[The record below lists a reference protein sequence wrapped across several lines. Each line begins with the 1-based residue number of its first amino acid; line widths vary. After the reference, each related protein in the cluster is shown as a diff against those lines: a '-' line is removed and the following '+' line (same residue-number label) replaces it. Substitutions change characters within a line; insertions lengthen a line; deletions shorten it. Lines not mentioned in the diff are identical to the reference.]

1 MRSQQHYT
9 QIMLALPGIG
19 PGKFWQYL
27 DHFASAEQVLLE
39 APIETF
45 PESARKVVT
54 EFRRSPENCEAAN
67 KVNQANA
74 WFAENHITVL
84 DTEHE
89 SYPHLLKHIKSVP
102 PLLYVSG
109 NVEALTMPQI
119 AVVGSRQ
126 LTAAGA
132 ENAHRFCRELA
143 KHGFAITSGLA
154 LGADTA
160 AHQGALEAKGV
171 TVAVMGTGID
181 CIYPKRNRTLAEL
194 IVANNGAIVSEFPLG
209 TAPTATNFPRRNR
222 IISGL
227 SYGTLVVE
235 AAVKSGSLITARYA
249 LEQDREV
256 FAIPGSIHNPVARGC
271 HQLIRQGATLVET
284 AQDIVEQLQGFISLG
299 HEQLNAQRRQQVDL
313 FEDRASKAEAKPKTM
328 DPTKTLSQVKIMAE
342 INSEEQSILSAMSFE
357 LCSLDD
363 LVERC
368 QQPVGDLMAK
378 LTQLELKGLISC
390 GMAGY
395 QRTSEYQ
402 A

>member
-1 MRSQQHYT
+1 MYSQQYYT
-9 QIMLALPGIG
+9 QIMLALPGVG

-27 DHFASAEQVLLE
+27 DHFASAEQALLE

-45 PESARKVVT
+45 PESARKTVA
-54 EFRRSPENCEAAN
+54 EFRSSPDNCEIMN
-67 KVNQANA
+67 SVHKANA
-74 WFAENHITVL
+74 WFAENGITVL
-84 DTEHE
+84 DIEHD

-109 NVEALTMPQI
+109 NVDALTMPQI

-126 LTAAGA
+126 LTAGGA
-132 ENAHRFCRELA
+132 ENAQRFCRELA

-160 AHQGALEAKGV
+160 AHQGALEASGV

-194 IVANNGAIVSEFPLG
+194 IVRNNGAIVSEFPLG
-209 TAPTATNFPRRNR
+209 TAPSATNFPRRNR

-256 FAIPGSIHNPVARGC
+256 FAIPGSIHNPLARGC

-284 AQDIVEQLQGFISLG
+284 AQDIVEQLDGFISLG
-299 HEQLNAQRRQQVDL
+299 YEQLSVQGRKQVDL
-313 FEDRASKAEAKPKTM
+313 FEPWVSKTEAQLETASQK
-328 DPTKTLSQVKIMAE
+328 DTLSQAQVITE
-342 INSEEQSILSAMSFE
+342 VNSEEQGILTAMSFD

-390 GMAGY
+390 GMTGY
-395 QRTSEYQ
+395 QRTSEGQ